1 MLIGVLVVALL
12 LAVPVPAHSSESPAP
27 VRANRQL
34 GMPATDPGQ
43 GRTDPDQARPL
54 QWLLHAQGQ
63 DGGWGPEANTKPD
76 VATTSLS
83 GIALLRLGH
92 TPSTGEHRESARKAL
107 MFVIRAVERSPGPE
121 EFIEPE
127 GTLPQRK
134 LGRGIDTF
142 LAAQFLGETVKLMP
156 AGEDRRR
163 ASAALELCV
172 SKIQSAQRKDGS
184 FSKDGWAPVLS
195 SAFAANG
202 LYAAKDVGASVS
214 PGSLARAEDYMM
226 KGYDSK
232 SKTFRTADSAGVA
245 LYQAAGELGMAARA
259 GTLNEAPAVA
269 ARAHLADEAF
279 VRGFGTYGGEEHVS
293 YMLSTEAFAK
303 AGGEDWTKWSKSIRM
318 RLAAIQ
324 REDGTWRGDHC
335 ITSTSFCT
343 AASLITLAIHPTTV
357 RQQM

>member
-1 MLIGVLVVALL
+1 MFTRAIVFTAVFFVGSVLAESRESR
-12 LAVPVPAHSSESPAP
+12 APARPGRLQASGTTPPPA
-27 VRANRQL
+27 A
-34 GMPATDPGQ
+34 
-43 GRTDPDQARPL
+43 TDPDQARPL
-54 QWLLHAQGQ
+54 QWLVRAQSQ
-63 DGGWGPEANTKPD
+63 DGGWGPDANTRPD

-92 TPSTGEHRESARKAL
+92 APSSGEHRESARKAL
-107 MFVIRAVERSPGPE
+107 MFVIRAVERAPGADQ
-121 EFIEPE
+121 FIEPE

-142 LAAQFLGETVKLMP
+142 LAAQFLGEAVKSMP
-156 AGEDRRR
+156 PSEDRRR
-163 ASAALELCV
+163 AGRALELCV
-172 SKIQSAQRKDGS
+172 SKIQAAQRNDGS

-202 LYAAKDVGASVS
+202 LYAAKDVGAPVASE
-214 PGSLARAEDYMM
+214 SLAKSEQYMM

-232 SKTFRTADSAGVA
+232 SKQFRTDDSAGVA
-245 LYQAAGELGMAARA
+245 LYQAAGALG
-259 GTLNEAPAVA
+259 VA
-269 ARAHLADEAF
+269 ARSGKISSEPAIAARERLADEAF
-279 VRGFGTYGGEEHVS
+279 VRGFGSYGGEEHVS

-303 AGGEDWTKWSKSIRM
+303 TGGEDWSKWSKSIRA

-343 AASLITLAIHPTTV
+343 AASLITLAIRPAAIP
-357 RQQM
+357 RPM

>member
-1 MLIGVLVVALL
+1 
-12 LAVPVPAHSSESPAP
+12 
-27 VRANRQL
+27 
-34 GMPATDPGQ
+34 
-43 GRTDPDQARPL
+43 
-54 QWLLHAQGQ
+54 
-63 DGGWGPEANTKPD
+63 
-76 VATTSLS
+76 
-83 GIALLRLGH
+83 
-92 TPSTGEHRESARKAL
+92 
-107 MFVIRAVERSPGPE
+107 
-121 EFIEPE
+121 
-127 GTLPQRK
+127 
-134 LGRGIDTF
+134 
-142 LAAQFLGETVKLMP
+142 
-156 AGEDRRR
+156 
-163 ASAALELCV
+163 
-172 SKIQSAQRKDGS
+172 
-184 FSKDGWAPVLS
+184 LS

-245 LYQAAGELGMAARA
+245 LYQAAGELGIAARA
-259 GTLNEAPAVA
+259 GTLKEAPAVA
-269 ARAHLADEAF
+269 ARHHLADEAF

-318 RLAAIQ
+318 RLSAIQ